1 MYAKGHYY
9 LYKKKNPFNHLIY
22 PLPNSNG
29 PGIHA
34 GMDLENNLRFGP
46 NAKWVDSIEYSF
58 DDNTLDEFCNSIKSY
73 WVNFDPSYL
82 SPDYTGIRSKIVA
95 EGEGSQDFEI
105 LDASDHGLENLIHL
119 QGIDSPGLTSSL
131 AIAAEVIRKLGIH

>member
-1 MYAKGHYY
+1 MSFVIQ
-9 LYKKKNPFNHLIY
+9 LNLI
-22 PLPNSNG
+22 
-29 PGIHA
+29 
-34 GMDLENNLRFGP
+34 
-46 NAKWVDSIEYSF
+46 
-58 DDNTLDEFCNSIKSY
+58 
-73 WVNFDPSYL
+73 VNFDPSYL